1 MRFYV
6 PEWDDHVD
14 AAYDFVHDEH
24 SNLSPADRDLTYI
37 WDIFDRASTPID
49 GVLISREQVEDSP
62 TKFDRITSHG
72 VYDDPRL
79 DLPEWL
85 PTISDCGAWGYKQ
98 LPFPPYGNR
107 DMLEFYETL
116 DVDVGVTID
125 HLVLGSGHTSRLYLD
140 DRAFGDE
147 FTTGD
152 LPDWLAESDTDVM
165 TDTWPDEWPDYI
177 AEYDS
182 TLPDTN
188 NSEVDIFRA
197 ADFEGKKQD
206 VLTRLKDD
214 PRAVYR
220 DDDMAFR
227 YELTLD
233 NAAEMGELYRGRDY
247 SFRLMAAVQGWDSDS
262 YEASVEDVLD
272 LGYQCLGIGGM
283 AGSSEEDVKRVVS
296 TVGNA
301 VKHHERTYRTR
312 VDTHVFGFAKTDAFD
327 TIGRSGMASFDSASM
342 LRAAWTGGENYHLDN
357 TRRFDAIRVRYPPYD
372 ADLET
377 SVEWALRA
385 QELLIA
391 LRTFD
396 ADESIADA
404 LRSWQDT
411 VLTTLTNLRAYLRE
425 HRHDARFDETTL
437 RPIKRVFRD
446 HYEYGREIKANFSD
460 DFRTRLIKLL
470 RDDDPETPLSFSAY
484 EDLLETAMDVMEY
497 RTPTKIDAIER
508 RETDAGAIGTFDQL
522 WVLLEAYA
530 EFVEDENNL
539 DSYERILRAEPWKEC
554 DCTICGEYGIE
565 VAIWRGNNRNRRR
578 GFHNT
583 RRFYDQF
590 QRDLPKSLVITR
602 GSTALSQADTVE
614 EYLREEHETLWTHI
628 HDIPVAEV
636 GVVTAHGV
644 HEWWDSPPT
653 TISFAPNQMADE
665 LSTICER
672 YQDLYVDESDWTLP
686 QEIRS
691 AVEQTDCTVHVCD
704 DPSELRS
711 AVLSRLNYNESFLP
725 KHLQQAGLTE
735 F

>member
-24 SNLSPADRDLTYI
+24 SDLSPADRDLAYI
-37 WDIFDRASTPID
+37 WDVFDRESTPID

-98 LPFPPYGNR
+98 LPFPPYGNW

-116 DVDVGVTID
+116 DVDIGVTID

-152 LPDWLAESDTDVM
+152 LPEWLAESDTDVM
-165 TDTWPDEWPDYI
+165 TDTWPDEWPDYV

-182 TLPDTN
+182 TLRDTAD
-188 NSEVDIFRA
+188 SEVDSFRA
-197 ADFEGKKQD
+197 ADFEGEKQD

-233 NAAEMGELYRGRDY
+233 NAAEMQDLYQDGDY
-247 SFRLMAAVQGWDSDS
+247 SFRLMVAIQGWDPDS
-262 YEASVEDVLD
+262 YERAVEDVLD
-272 LGYQCLGIGGM
+272 LGYQYIGIGGV
-283 AGSSEEDVKRVVS
+283 AGSSEDAVKRTVS
-296 TVGNA
+296 AVGNA

-312 VDTHVFGFAKTDAFD
+312 IDTHVFGFAKTGAFD
-327 TIGRSGMASFDSASM
+327 TIGRAGMASFDSASM
-342 LRAAWTGGENYHLDN
+342 LRAAWTGGDNYHLDS
-357 TRRFDAIRVRYPPYD
+357 TRRFDAIRVRYPPYS

-377 SVEWALRA
+377 SIEWALRA
-385 QELLIA
+385 QELLVA
-391 LRTFD
+391 LRAFD
-396 ADESIADA
+396 RDESIADA
-404 LRSWQDT
+404 LHSWQDT
-411 VLTTLTNLRAYLRE
+411 ALTALANLPMYLRE
-425 HRHDARFDETTL
+425 HRHDAQFDETTL
-437 RPIKRVFRD
+437 RPITSSFRD
-446 HYEYGREIKANFSD
+446 HYEYGRELKANFSD

-470 RDDDPETPLSFSAY
+470 RDDDSENPLSFTAY
-484 EDLLETAMDVMEY
+484 KNLIETATEVTEG
-497 RTPTKIDAIER
+497 RAPTKIDAIER
-508 RETDAGAIGTFDQL
+508 RETDTGTVGTFDQL
-522 WVLLEAYA
+522 WVLLETYA
-530 EFVEDENNL
+530 EFVGDGNNL
-539 DSYERILRAEPWKEC
+539 DSYERILRAEPWREC
-554 DCTICGEYGIE
+554 NCTICREHGIE

-583 RRFYDQF
+583 QRFYDQF
-590 QRDLPKSLVITR
+590 ERALPKVLVITR
-602 GSTALSQADTVE
+602 GSSALSRSDTGE
-614 EYLREEHETLWTHI
+614 EYLRDEHETLWTHV
-628 HDIPVAEV
+628 HDLPVAEI
-636 GVVTAHGV
+636 GVATADGV
-644 HEWWDSPPT
+644 QEWWDDPPT
-653 TISFAPNQMADE
+653 TISLDMDRMADE
-665 LSTICER
+665 LATVCER
-672 YQDLYVDESDWTLP
+672 YQDLYVDGSDWTLP
-686 QEIRS
+686 EKVRS
-691 AVEQTDCTVHVCD
+691 ALEETGCTVHVHEE
-704 DPSELRS
+704 PSELRS
-711 AVLSRLNYNESFLP
+711 AVLSRLGYQESFLP
-725 KHLQQAGLTE
+725 KHLQQSGLTE

>member
-24 SNLSPADRDLTYI
+24 SDLSPANRDLAYI
-37 WDIFDRASTPID
+37 WDVFDRESTPID
-49 GVLISREQVEDSP
+49 GVLISREQVEDSL

-116 DVDVGVTID
+116 GVDVGVTID

-140 DRAFGDE
+140 ERAFGDE
-147 FTTGD
+147 FTTSD
-152 LPDWLAESDTDVM
+152 LPEWLDESDTDVM
-165 TDTWPDEWPDYI
+165 TDTWPDEWPGYV

-182 TLPDTN
+182 TLRDTAD
-188 NSEVDIFRA
+188 SKVDSFRP
-197 ADFEGKKQD
+197 ADFKGEKQD

-233 NAAEMGELYRGRDY
+233 NAAEMRELYQDGDY
-247 SFRLMAAVQGWDSDS
+247 SFRLMVAVQGWDSDS
-262 YEASVEDVLD
+262 YEAAVTDVLD
-272 LGYQCLGIGGM
+272 LGYQCIGIGGM
-283 AGSSEEDVKRVVS
+283 AGSGEEDVKRVVS

-312 VDTHVFGFAKTDAFD
+312 VDTHVFGFAKTGAFD
-327 TIGRSGMASFDSASM
+327 TIGRAGMASFDSASM
-342 LRAAWTGGENYHLDN
+342 LRAAWTGGENYHLDS

-372 ADLET
+372 ADLAT
-377 SVEWALRA
+377 SIEWALRA

-391 LRTFD
+391 LRAFD
-396 ADESIADA
+396 TDESIADA

-411 VLTTLTNLRAYLRE
+411 ALTALTNLRAYLRE

-437 RPIKRVFRD
+437 RPITRVFRD
-446 HYEYGREIKANFSD
+446 HYEYGRELKANFSD

-470 RDDDPETPLSFSAY
+470 RDDDPESSLPFSAY
-484 EDLLETAMDVMEY
+484 EDLIETAMNVMER
-497 RTPTKIDAIER
+497 RTPTKIAAIER
-508 RETDAGAIGTFDQL
+508 RETDSETVGTFDQL

-530 EFVEDENNL
+530 EFAEDEDNL

-554 DCTICGEYGIE
+554 DCTICREYGIE

-590 QRDLPKSLVITR
+590 EHDIPKLLIVTW
-602 GSTALSQADTVE
+602 GSSALSQSDTVE
-614 EYLREEHETLWTHI
+614 EYLRENHETLWTQL
-628 HDIPVAEV
+628 HDIPVAEI
-636 GVVTAHGV
+636 GVATASGV
-644 HEWWDSPPT
+644 DEWWDSPPT
-653 TISFAPNQMADE
+653 TISLEPDQMADE
-665 LSTICER
+665 LADICGR
-672 YQDLYVDESDWTLP
+672 YQDLYVDGSNQELP
-686 QEIRS
+686 EKVRS
-691 AVEQTDCTVHVCD
+691 AVEQAGCAVHVCD
-704 DPSELRS
+704 EPSEIRG
-711 AVLSRLNYNESFLP
+711 AVLDRLDYDESFLP
-725 KHLQQAGLTE
+725 KQLQQSGLTE